1 LVWGASCAVF
11 LNANPDEY
19 QQVKIRDI
27 MSTKGDD
34 RFDSTEASPWMRP
47 FVPRRFLSN
56 GHLQTIVGNFLPRTY
71 SLPEPES
78 QLIEVEA
85 GISDRGASFV
95 LCHCHWQPTEV
106 RGERLTVVLV
116 HGLEGSSSSPYVLG
130 NTARAWTAGCNVVRM
145 NMRSCGAGEQSSPSI
160 YHAGRSEDVAIV
172 MAELARTHLIRSF
185 ALVGYSMGGNL
196 VLKLAGE
203 LGAAPPPYLKAV
215 IGVSPLMD
223 LVASSTALH
232 EPQNRLYESRF
243 LGALLKR
250 FRHKVELYPTLYSAD
265 GLNKIRTMRQFDEH
279 IVARYG
285 GFTGADDYYQR
296 VASSNWVQ
304 DITVP
309 ALILHALDDPFIRMT
324 QETRGKLLANSRIRL
339 VETRHGG
346 HCAFLSLEPGDA
358 GFWAEKTLLDFLLVT
373 VEG

>member
-1 LVWGASCAVF
+1 
-11 LNANPDEY
+11 
-19 QQVKIRDI
+19 
-27 MSTKGDD
+27 MSTKGEY
-34 RFDSTEASPWMRP
+34 RFDSAEQSPWMRP

-56 GHLQTIVGNFLPRTY
+56 GHLQTIVGSVLPRTH
-71 SLPEPES
+71 SLPEPET

-85 GISDRGASFV
+85 ATSPRAASFV
-95 LCHCHWQPTEV
+95 SCQCHWQPTEV
-106 RGERLTVVLV
+106 RSERLTMVIV

-130 NTARAWTAGCNVVRM
+130 NSSRAWKAGCNVVRM
-145 NMRSCGAGEQSSPSI
+145 NMRSCGAGQDLSPTI

-172 MAELARTHLIRSF
+172 MAEMARKHRIGSF

-203 LGAAPPPYLKAV
+203 LGAAAPPYLKAIV
-215 IGVSPLMD
+215 GVSPLMD
-223 LVASSTALH
+223 LVASSAAVH
-232 EPQNRLYESRF
+232 EPQNLLYASRF
-243 LGALLKR
+243 LADLIKHI
-250 FRHKVELYPTLYSAD
+250 RHQAELYPELYSVE
-265 GLNKIRTMRQFDEH
+265 GLNKIRTLRQFDEE

-285 GFTGADDYYQR
+285 GFAGADDYHQR
-296 VASSNWVQ
+296 AASSNWVQ

-309 ALILHALDDPFIRMT
+309 TLILQALDDPFIRMT
-324 QETRGKLLANSRIRL
+324 PETRAKILANPHVRL

-358 GFWAEKTLLDFLLVT
+358 GFWAERTLLDFLLVT

>member
-1 LVWGASCAVF
+1 
-11 LNANPDEY
+11 
-19 QQVKIRDI
+19 
-27 MSTKGDD
+27 MSTKAEN
-34 RFDSTEASPWMRP
+34 RFDATEASPWMRP
-47 FVPRRFLSN
+47 FVPRRFLRN
-56 GHLQTIVGNFLPRTY
+56 GHLQTIVGNLLPRTD

-85 GISDRGASFV
+85 ATSAQSASFV
-95 LCHCHWQPTEV
+95 LCHCHLQPIEV
-106 RGERLTVVLV
+106 RSERLTTVIV
-116 HGLEGSSSSPYVLG
+116 HGLEGSSSSPYVRG
-130 NTARAWTAGCNVVRM
+130 NSARAWKAGCNVVRM
-145 NMRSCGAGEQSSPSI
+145 NMRSCGAGEQFSPSI

-172 MAELARTHLIRSF
+172 MAELARAHLIRSF

-215 IGVSPLMD
+215 VGVSPVMD
-223 LVASSTALH
+223 LVASAAALH
-232 EPQNRLYESRF
+232 EPQNRLYETRF
-243 LGALLKR
+243 LTDLLKH
-250 FRHKVELYPTLYSAD
+250 FRHKIELYPELYSAGD
-265 GLNKIRTMRQFDEH
+265 LNKIRTIRQFDEQ

-285 GFTGADDYYQR
+285 GFGGADDYYR
-296 VASSNWVQ
+296 SVASSKWVQ

-309 ALILHALDDPFIRMT
+309 TLILHALDDPFIRMT
-324 QETRGKLLANSRIRL
+324 PETRGKLLANSCIRL

-358 GFWAEKTLLDFLLVT
+358 GFWAERTLLDFLLAT